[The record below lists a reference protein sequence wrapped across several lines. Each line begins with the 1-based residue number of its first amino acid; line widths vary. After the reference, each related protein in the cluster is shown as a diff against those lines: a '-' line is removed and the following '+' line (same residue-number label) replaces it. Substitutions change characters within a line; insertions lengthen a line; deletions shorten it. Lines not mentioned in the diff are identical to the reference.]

1 MRLVTVSPIVRLLI
15 AGAVG
20 LVLAGG
26 VAAAGSSSPPPATSA
41 TPPTPPIP
49 AVRPASL
56 ARHGAAGRLTQ
67 AQALQA
73 AQTCAT
79 YAAAAGWANNGQYG
93 GDLVIA
99 VAVCV
104 AESGGQPTIYYCD
117 GTGTV
122 AYYPPV
128 HCPTGSYDRGLWQIN
143 SKYHP
148 DVTDSCAFRAQCNA
162 DAAYRISDQGTD
174 FAPWAVYD
182 TDLYA
187 QYLPAAQTAVS
198 SLTAGVMS
206 AAVFG
211 VCAVPTQ
218 QAPGAPVAVGRCSR
232 RVAAQQWTVTGGT
245 VRDGNLCL
253 AAGPGSSRPAVS
265 LSTCGGGAGQT
276 WTAYGQGQLKNA
288 ATGRCLDD
296 PRASRRAGTVLRLA
310 RTCRQVRAKTW
321 WLP

>member
-1 MRLVTVSPIVRLLI
+1 MRVVTVSPIVKLVI
-15 AGAVG
+15 VAAVS

-26 VAAAGSSSPPPATSA
+26 VAAAGSSAPTPSA
-41 TPPTPPIP
+41 PPTP

-56 ARHGAAGRLTQ
+56 APHGTAGRLTQ

-93 GDLVIA
+93 GNLVIA

-117 GTGTV
+117 GPGTV

-128 HCPTGSYDRGLWQIN
+128 RCSTGSYDRGLWQIN

-148 DVTDSCAFRAQCNA
+148 EVTDSCAFRAQCNA

-174 FAPWAVYD
+174 FAPWGVYD

-187 QYLPAAQTAVS
+187 QYLGAAQTAVS
-198 SLTAGVMS
+198 SLTTGVMP

-211 VCAVPTQ
+211 VCAVPVQ
-218 QAPGAPVAVGRCSR
+218 QAPGAAVAVGRCGR

-253 AAGPGSSRPAVS
+253 TAGSGGSQPAVS

-288 ATGRCLDD
+288 GTGKCLDD
-296 PRASRRAGTVLRLA
+296 PGSSRTAGTVLRLA
-310 RTCRQVRAKTW
+310 RCRQVRAKTW

>member
-1 MRLVTVSPIVRLLI
+1 MHAVTVSPIVRLVV
-15 AGAVG
+15 AGAAG
-20 LVLAGG
+20 LVLASG
-26 VAAAGSSSPPPATSA
+26 VAAAGSSQP
-41 TPPTPPIP
+41 TPPTPPAA

-56 ARHGAAGRLTQ
+56 APYGTAGWLAR

-93 GDLVIA
+93 GNLVIA

-128 HCPTGSYDRGLWQIN
+128 RCPTGSYDRGLWQIN

-148 DVTDSCAFRAQCNA
+148 EVTDSCAFRAQCNA

-187 QYLPAAQTAVS
+187 QYLAVAQAAVS

-218 QAPGAPVAVGRCSR
+218 QATGAAVAVGTCGR

-253 AAGPGSSRPAVS
+253 AAGSAGSAGSGGSQPAVF
-265 LSTCGGGAGQT
+265 LSACGGGADQT

-288 ATGRCLDD
+288 GTGKCLDD
-296 PRASRRAGTVLRLA
+296 PGASRTAGTVLRLA
-310 RTCRQVRAKTW
+310 HCRQVPAKTW